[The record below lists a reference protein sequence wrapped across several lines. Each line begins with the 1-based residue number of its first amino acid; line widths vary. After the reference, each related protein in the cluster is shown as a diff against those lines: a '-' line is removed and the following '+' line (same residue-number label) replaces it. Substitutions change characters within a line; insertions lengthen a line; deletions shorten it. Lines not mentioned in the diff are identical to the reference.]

1 MDNKIEILQIEIG
14 KLSLRPGDVLV
25 VRFPEDTLRVEIFDT
40 VESLKVSMKD
50 FNNAVWVL
58 RGGVKIDV
66 IEPVDDPNG

>member
-50 FNNAVWVL
+50 FNNA
-58 RGGVKIDV
+58 KA
-66 IEPVDDPNG
+66 